1 MSISRPLVKC
11 TGRRMAV
18 QLARV
23 MPNWKTISC
32 RKAVTTWPKP
42 SSTADT
48 LSSSL
53 DVEKL
58 ITSEMGKGSGGK
70 AILCMTVSSSKFT
83 YAYKLAPGTCRCCP
97 MCTTGACACTGWSR
111 NAVSSGRSTSR
122 ERRVARRE
130 TVFRHFS
137 VHDD

>member
-32 RKAVTTWPKP
+32 RNAVTTWPKP
-42 SSTADT
+42 NSTAET

-58 ITSEMGKGSGGK
+58 ITAELLIVNDCKNDDATIQM
-70 AILCMTVSSSKFT
+70 LTDERQT
-83 YAYKLAPGTCRCCP
+83 LAD
-97 MCTTGACACTGWSR
+97 AAK
-111 NAVSSGRSTSR
+111 R
-122 ERRVARRE
+122 EPLQLPLEQA
-130 TVFRHFS
+130 
-137 VHDD
+137 